1 MPNRFIQELY
11 KLIEPSGCI
20 LFISSLDDDTV
31 KVVFVNNGWHM
42 AYENLPPFDKR
53 CTVERLLKGT
63 QNKGHNTLNLSIK
76 DKFYGPYR
84 PFVFK
89 KQDLPFQV
97 ILSPSISH
105 PTHLLYGAKVCSHNA
120 NSDGIRKFVR

>member
-20 LFISSLDDDTV
+20 LIIYSVDDDTV
-31 KVVFVNNGWHM
+31 KVIFVNNGWHM
-42 AYENLPPFDKR
+42 AYENLPQFDIR
-53 CTVERLLKGT
+53 CPVECLLKGT
-63 QNKGHNTLNLSIK
+63 LNKGHSTLNLSIK

-89 KQDLPFQV
+89 KQDLPLQV
-97 ILSPSISH
+97 ILSPSIHH
-105 PTHLLYGAKVCSHNA
+105 PTHILHGAKVHSHNA
-120 NSDGIRKFVR
+120 NSDGIRKFVH